1 VVRKL
6 REWRTAR
13 KERKLGRHV
22 DSRELEQLRDQQ
34 SPFRAKW
41 GFFPK

>member
-1 VVRKL
+1 MVRAI
-6 REWRTAR
+6 RRRRAAS
-13 KERKLGRHV
+13 KERKLARYAESAGLK
-22 DSRELEQLRDQQ
+22 ELRDQQ